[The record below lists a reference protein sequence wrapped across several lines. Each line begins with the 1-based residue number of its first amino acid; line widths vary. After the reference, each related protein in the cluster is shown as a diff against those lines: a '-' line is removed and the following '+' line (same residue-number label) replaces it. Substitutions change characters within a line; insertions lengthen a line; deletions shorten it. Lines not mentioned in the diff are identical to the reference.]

1 MEKLE
6 KLVAEIIIVISLL
19 LIFIPATGVIL
30 MPILS
35 IIAYVLVIR
44 ILIKNRKTNKEE
56 IKR

>member
-1 MEKLE
+1 MEKFE

-56 IKR
+56 IKK

>member
-56 IKR
+56 IKK

>member
-1 MEKLE
+1 MEKFE

-35 IIAYVLVIR
+35 VVAYVLVIR
-44 ILIKNRKTNKEE
+44 ILIKNRKTNKDK
-56 IKR
+56 IKK